1 MKLNKLTILVIGLG
15 NFGAHVAREMAAGGH
30 SVIAIDVD
38 EDQVQNISNDIDKA
52 VIGDVTRK
60 NTLESLGAG
69 DVDLAV
75 ISLGDRIDNSALA
88 TLYLQ
93 EMGIKDIWVKVISED
108 HAELIR
114 RIGTP
119 NTVFPERDMAIRLA
133 QRLSKPNI
141 VERLSFSTDFGI
153 LEFIVPGHL
162 GGKSLVDL
170 DLRRKHSINV
180 IGLQEKKTEKS
191 TLSPDPTQPL
201 LEGDMIFLLGNFEDL
216 ETFQKKFGDN

>member
-1 MKLNKLTILVIGLG
+1 MKMNRLTILVIGLG

-38 EDQVQNISNDIDKA
+38 EDQVQTISNDIDKA

-60 NTLESLGAG
+60 STLESLGAS

-153 LEFIVPGHL
+153 LEFTVPADL

-201 LEGDMIFLLGNFEDL
+201 LEGDMIFLLGGFEDL
-216 ETFQKKFGDN
+216 ELFQKKFSGN